1 VIRFEDTAAVR
12 IGVSCRL
19 VTSSISTLE
28 ASLDETDEVI
38 GRVDGN
44 DDDEDDCDGDDMS
57 DMSDDDDGDGMCCPS
72 VSSG

>member
-1 VIRFEDTAAVR
+1 VVRFEDTAAVTK
-12 IGVSCRL
+12 GVDCRL
-19 VTSSISTLE
+19 VTFSIPTLE
-28 ASLDETDEVI
+28 ASQDETDEVI

-44 DDDEDDCDGDDMS
+44 DDEDCDDD